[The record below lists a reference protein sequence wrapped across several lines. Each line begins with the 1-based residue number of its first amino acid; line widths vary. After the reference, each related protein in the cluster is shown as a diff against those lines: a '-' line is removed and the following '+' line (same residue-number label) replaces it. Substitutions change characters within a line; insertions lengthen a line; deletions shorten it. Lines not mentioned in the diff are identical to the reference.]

1 MKNSVNR
8 VRPGRL
14 RPPGLTLIEVL
25 IAVALLGLG
34 IAGLAA
40 VLGQGARAG
49 ESSKRRLVALGL
61 AQSRIETA
69 LRVPYAAL
77 PIGTASETPIAGY
90 SLYGARIDVTQTFPQ
105 VKGVAVTVTYPE
117 GEVRLYGYSGNG

>member
-1 MKNSVNR
+1 VPS
-8 VRPGRL
+8 
-14 RPPGLTLIEVL
+14 GLTLIEVL
-25 IAVALLGLG
+25 IAVAILGIG

-40 VLGQGARAG
+40 VLGQSARAG
-49 ESSKRRLVALGL
+49 EASKRRLVALAL

-69 LRVPYAAL
+69 LRVPYATL
-77 PIGTASETPIAGY
+77 PIGTASEASIAGY
-90 SLYGARIDVTQTFPQ
+90 ELFGARIDVTQALPQ